1 MTIVLFVERFFY
13 RCFNYLWRRYLL
25 SSAKGNAAVV
35 AAANDGKT
43 KRAPRPDQDHGDGED
58 GEGGD
63 VGEDDGVDG
72 DNGSIDAN
80 DVKTLKEQLPQ
91 PLLVWSPS
99 APEKTKNWKIM
110 QDMFSF

>member
-43 KRAPRPDQDHGDGED
+43 KRAPRPDQDH
-58 GEGGD
+58 
-63 VGEDDGVDG
+63 DGVDG

-80 DVKTLKEQLPQ
+80 DGKTLKEQLPQ

>member
-1 MTIVLFVERFFY
+1 MTIVLFERFFY

-99 APEKTKNWKIM
+99 APEEKKIEK
-110 QDMFSF
+110 

>member
-1 MTIVLFVERFFY
+1 M
-13 RCFNYLWRRYLL
+13 
-25 SSAKGNAAVV
+25 V

-99 APEKTKNWKIM
+99 APEEKKIEK
-110 QDMFSF
+110 

>member
-1 MTIVLFVERFFY
+1 MTIVLFERFFY

-63 VGEDDGVDG
+63 VGGDDGEDDGG
-72 DNGSIDAN
+72 DDNAVG
-80 DVKTLKEQLPQ
+80 
-91 PLLVWSPS
+91 W
-99 APEKTKNWKIM
+99 TKSDHAVLSNCINIKLDWYIEAFAA
-110 QDMFSF
+110 FSNKSKLF